1 MNGAKLKDLR
11 RRKGVTQ
18 REVAESTGLTKETVN
33 ALENRRSSNPTL
45 ETLKRLAECYGV
57 GIADLLDE

>member
-18 REVAESTGLTKETVN
+18 REVAESTGLTKETVD
-33 ALENRRSSNPTL
+33 ALENGRSSNPTL

>member
-1 MNGAKLKDLR
+1 MNGTKLKDLR
-11 RRKGVTQ
+11 RRKGMTQ
-18 REVAESTGLTKETVN
+18 REVAESAGLTKETVD
-33 ALENRRSSNPTL
+33 ALENGRNGNPTL